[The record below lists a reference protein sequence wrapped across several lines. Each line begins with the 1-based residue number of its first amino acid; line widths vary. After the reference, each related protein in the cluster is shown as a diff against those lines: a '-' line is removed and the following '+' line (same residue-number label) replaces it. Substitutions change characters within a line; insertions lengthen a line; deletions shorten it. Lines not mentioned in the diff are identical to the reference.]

1 LRRGLIVQVGLAV
14 ALVAVTS
21 VAKAADD
28 RAKSAADA
36 WRMGHEKAI
45 LADFVR
51 LLSMP
56 DVATTQADVEANAA
70 YLVRQLEARGLK
82 ARLLSASPGTPPAV
96 YAEFTTPGATR
107 TVLYYAHYDGQP
119 IGQKGWVSAP
129 FQPVM
134 RSGPLADAP
143 KDIAWREASE
153 PLNPNWRL
161 YARAAGDDK
170 GSIEALL
177 VALDAMKAAG
187 LKPSVNIKIFYEGE
201 EEQGSP
207 HLDRIVEQNHDLLK
221 TDLIIMGDGPMH
233 QSGRQLVN
241 FGSRGVLGLTLTIF
255 GPLRPLHDGHYGSW
269 APSPA
274 VEMAYLISSLRAEN
288 GDIKI
293 PGFYDDVTRPTSAQ
307 RAALDALPP
316 IEEQLKRDLGIAK
329 AATDQRLAE
338 SYFRPTLNVR
348 SIQVG
353 DAGRNAANA
362 IPISAFASLDF
373 RLVPAEKLER
383 VRALFR
389 GYLESQGWWVVT
401 TPPDLATRLA
411 HPKIVQLDWEAGGSV
426 ATQTSMDDPAAM
438 AAVAAIERVEG
449 APILKL
455 PMVGASSGMAL
466 MVDGLKAP
474 MVGVSIANYDDNQHA
489 ENENLR
495 LKNLWDG
502 IEVYTGLL
510 TELNW

>member
-1 LRRGLIVQVGLAV
+1 MGLVLA
-14 ALVAVTS
+14 ALAVTS
-21 VAKAADD
+21 AARAGEDQAK
-28 RAKSAADA
+28 KAADA
-36 WRMGHEKAI
+36 WRIGHEKAI
-45 LADFVR
+45 VADFVR
-51 LLSMP
+51 FLAMP
-56 DVATTQADVEANAA
+56 DVATTQGDVEANAA
-70 YLVRQLEARGLK
+70 YLVEQLETRGLK
-82 ARLLSASPGTPPAV
+82 AKLLSAGSGTPPTV
-96 YAEFTTPGATR
+96 YAELKTPGATR

-119 IGQKGWVSAP
+119 IGQKGWISAP

-143 KDIAWREASE
+143 HEIAWREASE
-153 PLNPNWRL
+153 PLNPSWRL
-161 YARAAGDDK
+161 FARGAGDDK
-170 GSIEALL
+170 GSIMALL
-177 VALDAMKAAG
+177 VALDAMRAGG

-207 HLDRIVEQNHDLLK
+207 HLDKIVALNHDLLK

-274 VEMAYLISSLRAEN
+274 VEMAYLIASLRAEN

-293 PGFYDDVTRPTSAQ
+293 PGFYDDVTPPTPAQ
-307 RAALDALPP
+307 KAALSVLPP
-316 IEEQLKRDLGIAK
+316 IEDQLKHDLGLAK
-329 AATDQRLAE
+329 AATDQRLAD

-353 DAGRNAANA
+353 DSGRNAANA
-362 IPISAFASLDF
+362 IPISAFASIDF
-373 RLVPAEKLER
+373 RLVPAEKIER
-383 VRALFR
+383 VRRLFR
-389 GYLESQGWWVVT
+389 AYLENQGWWVVES
-401 TPPDLATRLA
+401 PPDLTTRLA
-411 HPKIVQLDWEAGGSV
+411 HPKIVQLDWEPGGSV
-426 ATQTSMDDPAAM
+426 ATQTSMEDPAAL
-438 AAVAAIERVEG
+438 AAVAAIEKVEG

-510 TELNW
+510 TELRW